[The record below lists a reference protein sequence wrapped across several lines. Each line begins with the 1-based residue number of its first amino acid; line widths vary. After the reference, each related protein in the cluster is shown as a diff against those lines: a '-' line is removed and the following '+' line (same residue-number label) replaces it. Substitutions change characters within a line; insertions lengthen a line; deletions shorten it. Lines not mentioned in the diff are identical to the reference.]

1 MAGYRRG
8 KADKFP
14 RQDKDKE
21 IITNNKIYQNYRR
34 NHIFKA
40 NMTILS
46 KRYPEIV
53 AKLESCSAG
62 DRYTISDAENGMP
75 NVYLRELK
83 RYYYDQKNPLEDVL
97 RELNDL
103 GLKNTRMALF
113 LGMGLGYEVLYY
125 IQHMADTQ
133 HTSQILII
141 EKDPLL
147 FIAAL
152 RSVDLTVLLSNPH
165 IQILVGVKEEEL
177 YTKLRD
183 YLAKESRFMLLKTMK
198 PVYYTSSLRLHKDY
212 YIKTLQI
219 FRDAAKHQVLNYG
232 NDPYDSLIGVENMLV
247 NLGEIVTN
255 PGINLLYNQFQCHPA
270 IIVATGPSLN
280 KNKFLLKGLEDKALI
295 IAADA
300 SLKILVDMGV
310 KPHLVT
316 SLERIMP
323 TVKLLQGFTSD
334 QVKDVFLAA
343 CPVVRPEMYQVYS
356 GPRIIVY
363 RNFDHFR
370 WINIDKGILDIKL
383 SAGNMAFKVAEALGC
398 DPIILIGQ
406 DLAFSRDG
414 QTHASGTTF
423 GEKQEDVYNEQSL
436 EVMGNDGNP
445 IQTTE
450 TWYSFLK
457 SYELDLAGY
466 GGTCVN
472 CTEGGAYITGTQ
484 VMPFRT
490 AIDKYIREPFYP
502 LDIIKNSL
510 GSFSS
515 AQAKQDIEKTLVLV
529 EETIR
534 DLTDIIEECKK
545 GIELYYQYKIELEQ
559 CLVDDEKLNELRN
572 SLSAIENE
580 LLTPKRNCSKS
591 HRTFQLFFAHI
602 FQAFNIKFEMEMLS
616 IPEKYDDFGRALAD
630 ILLRQGEWFAVVGDL
645 ANICRQSLEK
655 AYKELFSKR
664 ENQNESNQP
673 V

>member
-8 KADKFP
+8 KTDKFP
-14 RQDKDKE
+14 RQGKDKE
-21 IITNNKIYQNYRR
+21 IIINNKIYQNYRQ
-34 NHIFKA
+34 NYIFKA

-46 KRYPEIV
+46 KRFPEIV

-62 DRYTISDAENGMP
+62 DRYAVSDAENGMP

-83 RYYYDQKNPLEDVL
+83 RYYYDQKNPFEDAL
-97 RELNDL
+97 RELNSL
-103 GLKNTRMALF
+103 ELKNTRMALF
-113 LGMGLGYEVLYY
+113 LGMGLGYEVMQY
-125 IQHMADTQ
+125 IQHLAETQ

-152 RSVDLTVLLSNPH
+152 RSVDLSAILSNPH
-165 IQILVGVKEEEL
+165 IQLLVGVKEEEL

-183 YLAKESRFMLLKTMK
+183 YLAQESRFMLLRTMK
-198 PVYYTSSLRLHKDY
+198 PVYHISSLRLYKDY
-212 YIKTLQI
+212 YIKALQI

-232 NDPYDSLIGVENMLV
+232 NDPYDSLIGVENMLA

-255 PGINLLYNQFQCHPA
+255 PGINLLYNQFQHRPA
-270 IIVATGPSLN
+270 IVVATGPSLN
-280 KNKFLLKGLEDKALI
+280 KNKSLLKGLEDKALI

-300 SLKILVDMGV
+300 SLKILIDMGV

-316 SLERIMP
+316 SLERVIP
-323 TVKLLQGFTSD
+323 TVRLFQGFTSD

-343 CPVVRPEMYQVYS
+343 CPVVRTEMYQVYS

-363 RNFDHFR
+363 RNFDHFK

-414 QTHASGTTF
+414 QTHASGTTY
-423 GEKQEDVYNEQSL
+423 GEKQEDMYIERSL
-436 EVMGNDGNP
+436 EVMGNDGQP

-466 GGTCVN
+466 DGTCIN
-472 CTEGGAYITGTQ
+472 CTEGGAFITGTQ
-484 VMPFRT
+484 GMPFRT
-490 AIDKYIREPFYP
+490 AIDKYIQEPFYP
-502 LDIIKNSL
+502 LDIIKNNLS
-510 GSFSS
+510 SFSS
-515 AQAKQDIEKTLVLV
+515 TQANQDIEKTLVLI
-529 EETIR
+529 EETIF
-534 DLTDIIEECKK
+534 DLTDIIDECKK
-545 GIELYYQYKIELEQ
+545 GIELYCQYKTELEQ
-559 CLVDDEKLNELRN
+559 CLVDDEKLSELRN
-572 SLSAIENE
+572 SLSEIETE
-580 LLTPKRNCSKS
+580 LLTPKKNCSKS

-616 IPEKYDDFGRALAD
+616 IPEKYDDFNRAVVD

-655 AYKELFSKR
+655 ANQELLSKR
-664 ENQNESNQP
+664 KNQD
-673 V
+673 